1 MRNKYN
7 IFQKTDRCN
16 YLEYS
21 GDAVLVIYLIR
32 VIRAI
37 RVPKEMRNSCAE
49 KYLLL

>member
-1 MRNKYN
+1 MESLAFFK
-7 IFQKTDRCN
+7 KTDRCN

-37 RVPKEMRNSCAE
+37 RVQ
-49 KYLLL
+49 